1 MIVKYHFFLYNG
13 NRGESM
19 KILSVNAGSSSLKFT
34 AFEMPEEKKLISG
47 YFERIGIGKSF
58 YTLKINGEKKQVE
71 IEMKNHAEA
80 FQILIKELIDN
91 NIVSDLSEIKGIG
104 HRVVHGGEYFK
115 NSVVITEDVIKKIE
129 ELSSLAPL
137 HNPPAV
143 VGIKA
148 AMEVVPN
155 AIQTAVFDT
164 SFHQTMEKE
173 NYLYALPKSWYED
186 YKVRKY
192 GMHGTSHKYITK
204 RMEEILGKKDTKL
217 IICHIG
223 SGASI
228 SAIKNGKC
236 INTSM
241 GFTPNAGLIMGT
253 RCGDIDA
260 SIIPYMMNNANL
272 NPSEID
278 NIMNKESG
286 VLAISEQ
293 YSDMRDIYDNV
304 KLGEEKSV
312 LALNMFVKRIV
323 DYIAKYYFELEGCD
337 AIIFTAGVGE
347 NGAYERKKVVEKLT
361 FLGVKL
367 NYDFNE
373 QIASYHDIHEGKI
386 TTDDSSIAVYV
397 VPTDEEIMIAKDTL
411 ELINK

>member
-1 MIVKYHFFLYNG
+1 
-13 NRGESM
+13 M
-19 KILSVNAGSSSLKFT
+19 KILSVNAGSSSLKFS

-47 YFERIGIGKSF
+47 YFQRIGIGKSF
-58 YTLKINGEKKQVE
+58 YTLKVNGEKKQVE
-71 IEMKNHAEA
+71 VEMKNHSEA
-80 FQILIKELIDN
+80 FQILIQELIEN
-91 NIVSDLSEIKGIG
+91 HIVNDLSEIKGIG
-104 HRVVHGGEYFK
+104 HRVVHGGEYFQESAIVDE
-115 NSVVITEDVIKKIE
+115 SVIEKIA
-129 ELSSLAPL
+129 ELSALAPL

-143 VGIKA
+143 VGIRA

-155 AIQTAVFDT
+155 ATQVVVFDT
-164 SFHQTMEKE
+164 SFHQTMERE
-173 NYLYALPKSWYED
+173 TYLYALPMNWYRD

-192 GMHGTSHKYITK
+192 GAHGTSHKYITE
-204 RMEEILGKKDTKL
+204 RMEGVLGKKDTKL

-260 SIIPYMMNNANL
+260 SIIPYMMKQANIT
-272 NPSEID
+272 PEEMD
-278 NIMNKESG
+278 NIINKESG

-304 KLGEEKSV
+304 KLGEEKSI
-312 LALNMFVKRIV
+312 LALNMYVRRIV
-323 DYIAKYYFELEGCD
+323 DYIAKYYFELKVCD

-347 NGAYERKKVVEKLT
+347 NGAYERSKIVEQLE
-361 FLGVKL
+361 FLGIHL
-367 NYDFNE
+367 NAPFNE

-386 TTDDSSIAVYV
+386 TTDDSSIPIYV
-397 VPTDEEIMIAKDTL
+397 IPTDEEIMIARDTFHL
-411 ELINK
+411 QNK

>member
-1 MIVKYHFFLYNG
+1 
-13 NRGESM
+13 M
-19 KILSVNAGSSSLKFT
+19 KILSVNAGSSSLKFS

-47 YFERIGIGKSF
+47 YFQRIGIGKSF
-58 YTLKINGEKKQVE
+58 YTLKVNGEKKQVE
-71 IEMKNHAEA
+71 VEMKNHSEA
-80 FQILIKELIDN
+80 FQILIQELIEN
-91 NIVSDLSEIKGIG
+91 HIVNDLSEIKGIG
-104 HRVVHGGEYFK
+104 HRVVHGGEYFQESAIVDE
-115 NSVVITEDVIKKIE
+115 SVIEKIA
-129 ELSSLAPL
+129 ELSALAPL

-143 VGIKA
+143 VGIRA

-155 AIQTAVFDT
+155 ATQVVVFDT
-164 SFHQTMEKE
+164 SFHQTMERE
-173 NYLYALPKSWYED
+173 TYLYALPMNWYRD

-192 GMHGTSHKYITK
+192 GAHGTSHKYITE
-204 RMEEILGKKDTKL
+204 RMEGVLGKKDTKL

-260 SIIPYMMNNANL
+260 SIIPYMMKQANIT
-272 NPSEID
+272 PEEMD
-278 NIMNKESG
+278 NIINKESG

-304 KLGEEKSV
+304 KLGEEKSI
-312 LALNMFVKRIV
+312 LALNMYVRRIV
-323 DYIAKYYFELEGCD
+323 DYIAKYYFELKGCD

-347 NGAYERKKVVEKLT
+347 NGAYERSKIVEQLE
-361 FLGVKL
+361 FLGIHL
-367 NYDFNE
+367 NAPFNE

-386 TTDDSSIAVYV
+386 TTDDSSIPIYV
-397 VPTDEEIMIAKDTL
+397 IPTDEEIMIARDTFHL
-411 ELINK
+411 QNK

>member
-1 MIVKYHFFLYNG
+1 
-13 NRGESM
+13 M
-19 KILSVNAGSSSLKFT
+19 KILSVNAGSSSLKFS

-47 YFERIGIGKSF
+47 YFQRIGIGKSF
-58 YTLKINGEKKQVE
+58 YTLKVNGEKKQVE
-71 IEMKNHAEA
+71 VEMQNHSEA
-80 FQILIKELIDN
+80 FQILIQELIEN
-91 NIVSDLSEIKGIG
+91 HIVNDLSEIKGIG
-104 HRVVHGGEYFK
+104 HRVVHGGEYFQESAIVDE
-115 NSVVITEDVIKKIE
+115 SVIEKIA
-129 ELSSLAPL
+129 ELSALAPL

-143 VGIKA
+143 VGIRA

-155 AIQTAVFDT
+155 ATQVVVFDT
-164 SFHQTMEKE
+164 SFHQTMERE
-173 NYLYALPKSWYED
+173 TYLYALPMNWYRD

-192 GMHGTSHKYITK
+192 GAHGTSHKYITE
-204 RMEEILGKKDTKL
+204 RMEGVLGKKDTKL

-260 SIIPYMMNNANL
+260 SIIPYMMKQANIT
-272 NPSEID
+272 SEEMD
-278 NIMNKESG
+278 NIINKESG

-304 KLGEEKSV
+304 KLGEEKSI
-312 LALNMFVKRIV
+312 LALNMYVRRIV
-323 DYIAKYYFELEGCD
+323 DYIAKYYFELKGCD

-347 NGAYERKKVVEKLT
+347 NGAYERSKIVEQLE
-361 FLGVKL
+361 FLGIHL
-367 NYDFNE
+367 NAPFNE

-386 TTDDSSIAVYV
+386 TTDDSSIPVYV
-397 VPTDEEIMIAKDTL
+397 IPTDEEIMIARDTFHL
-411 ELINK
+411 QNK

>member
-1 MIVKYHFFLYNG
+1 
-13 NRGESM
+13 M
-19 KILSVNAGSSSLKFT
+19 KILSVNAGSSSLKFS

-47 YFERIGIGKSF
+47 YFQRIGIGKSF
-58 YTLKINGEKKQVE
+58 YTLKVNGEKKQVE
-71 IEMKNHAEA
+71 VEMKNHSEA
-80 FQILIKELIDN
+80 FQILIQELIEN
-91 NIVSDLSEIKGIG
+91 HIVNDLSEIKGIG
-104 HRVVHGGEYFK
+104 HRVVHGGEYFQESAIVDE
-115 NSVVITEDVIKKIE
+115 SVIEKIA
-129 ELSSLAPL
+129 ELSALAPL

-143 VGIKA
+143 VGIRA

-155 AIQTAVFDT
+155 ATQVVVFDT
-164 SFHQTMEKE
+164 SFHQTMERE
-173 NYLYALPKSWYED
+173 TYLYALPMNWYRD

-192 GMHGTSHKYITK
+192 GAHGTSHKYITE
-204 RMEEILGKKDTKL
+204 RMEGVLGKKDTKL

-260 SIIPYMMNNANL
+260 SIIPYMMKQANIT
-272 NPSEID
+272 PEEMD
-278 NIMNKESG
+278 NIINKESG

-304 KLGEEKSV
+304 KLGEEKSI
-312 LALNMFVKRIV
+312 LALNMYVRRIV
-323 DYIAKYYFELEGCD
+323 DYIAKYYFELKGCD

-347 NGAYERKKVVEKLT
+347 NGAYERSKIVEQLE
-361 FLGVKL
+361 FLGIHL
-367 NYDFNE
+367 NAPFNE

-386 TTDDSSIAVYV
+386 TTDDSSIPVYV
-397 VPTDEEIMIAKDTL
+397 IPTDEEIMIARDTYNL
-411 ELINK
+411 CI

>member
-1 MIVKYHFFLYNG
+1 
-13 NRGESM
+13 M
-19 KILSVNAGSSSLKFT
+19 KILSVNAGSSSLKFS

-47 YFERIGIGKSF
+47 YFQRIGIGKSF
-58 YTLKINGEKKQVE
+58 YTLKVNGEKKQVE
-71 IEMKNHAEA
+71 VEMKNHSEA
-80 FQILIKELIDN
+80 FQILIQELIEN
-91 NIVSDLSEIKGIG
+91 HIVNDLSEIKGIG
-104 HRVVHGGEYFK
+104 HRVVHGGEYFQESAIVDE
-115 NSVVITEDVIKKIE
+115 SVIEKIA
-129 ELSSLAPL
+129 ELSALAPL

-143 VGIKA
+143 VGIRA

-155 AIQTAVFDT
+155 ATQVVVFDT
-164 SFHQTMEKE
+164 SFHQTMERE
-173 NYLYALPKSWYED
+173 TYLYALPMSWYRD

-192 GMHGTSHKYITK
+192 GAHGTSHKYITE
-204 RMEEILGKKDTKL
+204 RMEGVLGKKDTKL

-260 SIIPYMMNNANL
+260 SIIPYMMKQANIT
-272 NPSEID
+272 SEEMD
-278 NIMNKESG
+278 NIINKESG

-304 KLGEEKSV
+304 KLGEEKSI
-312 LALNMFVKRIV
+312 LALNMYVRRIV
-323 DYIAKYYFELEGCD
+323 DYIAKYYFELKGCD

-347 NGAYERKKVVEKLT
+347 NGAYERSKIVEQLE
-361 FLGVKL
+361 FLGIHL
-367 NYDFNE
+367 NAPFNE

-386 TTDDSSIAVYV
+386 TTDDSSIPVYV
-397 VPTDEEIMIAKDTL
+397 IPTDEEIMIARDTFHL
-411 ELINK
+411 QNK

>member
-1 MIVKYHFFLYNG
+1 
-13 NRGESM
+13 M
-19 KILSVNAGSSSLKFT
+19 KILSVNAGSSSLKFS

-47 YFERIGIGKSF
+47 YFQRIGIGKSF
-58 YTLKINGEKKQVE
+58 YTLKVNGEKKQVE
-71 IEMKNHAEA
+71 VEMKNHSEA
-80 FQILIKELIDN
+80 FQILIQELIEN
-91 NIVSDLSEIKGIG
+91 HIVNDLSEIKGIG
-104 HRVVHGGEYFK
+104 HRVVHGGEYFQESAIVDE
-115 NSVVITEDVIKKIE
+115 SVIEKIA
-129 ELSSLAPL
+129 ELSALAPL

-143 VGIKA
+143 VGIRA

-155 AIQTAVFDT
+155 ATQVVVFDT
-164 SFHQTMEKE
+164 SFHQTMERE
-173 NYLYALPKSWYED
+173 TYLYALPMSWYRD

-192 GMHGTSHKYITK
+192 GAHGTSHKYITE
-204 RMEEILGKKDTKL
+204 RMEGVLGKKDTKL

-260 SIIPYMMNNANL
+260 SIIPYMMKQANIT
-272 NPSEID
+272 PEEMD
-278 NIMNKESG
+278 NIINKESG

-304 KLGEEKSV
+304 KLGEEKSI
-312 LALNMFVKRIV
+312 LALNMYVRRIV
-323 DYIAKYYFELEGCD
+323 DYIAKYYFELKGCD

-347 NGAYERKKVVEKLT
+347 NGAYERSKIVEQLE
-361 FLGVKL
+361 FLGIHL
-367 NYDFNE
+367 NAPFNE

-386 TTDDSSIAVYV
+386 TTDDSSIPVYV
-397 VPTDEEIMIAKDTL
+397 IPTDEEIMIARDTFHL
-411 ELINK
+411 QNK

>member
-1 MIVKYHFFLYNG
+1 
-13 NRGESM
+13 M
-19 KILSVNAGSSSLKFT
+19 KILSVNAGSSSLKFS

-47 YFERIGIGKSF
+47 YFQRIGIGKSF
-58 YTLKINGEKKQVE
+58 YTLKVNGEKKQVE
-71 IEMKNHAEA
+71 VEMKNHSEA
-80 FQILIKELIDN
+80 FQILIQELIEN
-91 NIVSDLSEIKGIG
+91 HIVNDLSEIKGIG
-104 HRVVHGGEYFK
+104 HRVVHGGEYFQESAIVDE
-115 NSVVITEDVIKKIE
+115 SVIEKIA
-129 ELSSLAPL
+129 ELSALAPL

-143 VGIKA
+143 VGIRA

-155 AIQTAVFDT
+155 ATQVVVFDT
-164 SFHQTMEKE
+164 SFHQTMERE
-173 NYLYALPKSWYED
+173 TYLYALPMNWYRD

-192 GMHGTSHKYITK
+192 GAHGTSHKYITE
-204 RMEEILGKKDTKL
+204 RMEGVLGKKDTKL

-260 SIIPYMMNNANL
+260 SIIPYMMKQANIT
-272 NPSEID
+272 PEEMD
-278 NIMNKESG
+278 NIINKESG

-304 KLGEEKSV
+304 KLGEEKSI
-312 LALNMFVKRIV
+312 LALNMYVRRIV
-323 DYIAKYYFELEGCD
+323 DYIAKYYFELKGCD

-347 NGAYERKKVVEKLT
+347 NGAYERSKIVEQLE
-361 FLGVKL
+361 FLGIHL
-367 NYDFNE
+367 NAPFNE

-386 TTDDSSIAVYV
+386 TTDDSSIPVYV
-397 VPTDEEIMIAKDTL
+397 IPTDEEIMIARDTFHL
-411 ELINK
+411 QNK

>member
-1 MIVKYHFFLYNG
+1 
-13 NRGESM
+13 M
-19 KILSVNAGSSSLKFT
+19 KILSVNAGSSSLKFS

-47 YFERIGIGKSF
+47 YFQRIGIGKSF
-58 YTLKINGEKKQVE
+58 YTLKVNGEKKQVE
-71 IEMKNHAEA
+71 VEMQNHSEA
-80 FQILIKELIDN
+80 FQILIQELIEN
-91 NIVSDLSEIKGIG
+91 HIVNDLSEIKGIG
-104 HRVVHGGEYFK
+104 HRVVHGGEYFQESAIVDE
-115 NSVVITEDVIKKIE
+115 SVIEKIA
-129 ELSSLAPL
+129 ELSALAPL

-143 VGIKA
+143 VGIRA

-155 AIQTAVFDT
+155 ATQVVVFDT
-164 SFHQTMEKE
+164 SFHQTMERE
-173 NYLYALPKSWYED
+173 TYLYALPMSWYRD

-192 GMHGTSHKYITK
+192 GAHGTSHKYITE
-204 RMEEILGKKDTKL
+204 RMEGVLGKKDTKL

-260 SIIPYMMNNANL
+260 SIIPYMMKQANIT
-272 NPSEID
+272 PEEMD
-278 NIMNKESG
+278 NIINKESG

-304 KLGEEKSV
+304 KLGEEKSI
-312 LALNMFVKRIV
+312 LALNMYVRRIV
-323 DYIAKYYFELEGCD
+323 DYIAKYYFELKGCD

-347 NGAYERKKVVEKLT
+347 NGAYERSKIVEQLE
-361 FLGVKL
+361 FLGIHL
-367 NYDFNE
+367 NAPFNE

-386 TTDDSSIAVYV
+386 TTDDSSIPVYV
-397 VPTDEEIMIAKDTL
+397 IPTDEEIMIARDTFHL
-411 ELINK
+411 QNK

>member
-1 MIVKYHFFLYNG
+1 
-13 NRGESM
+13 M
-19 KILSVNAGSSSLKFT
+19 KILSVNAGSSSLKFS

-47 YFERIGIGKSF
+47 YFQRIGIGKSF
-58 YTLKINGEKKQVE
+58 YTLKVNGEKKQVE
-71 IEMKNHAEA
+71 VEMKNHSEA
-80 FQILIKELIDN
+80 FQILIQELIEN
-91 NIVSDLSEIKGIG
+91 HIVNDLSEIKGIG
-104 HRVVHGGEYFK
+104 HRVVHGGEYFQESAIVDE
-115 NSVVITEDVIKKIE
+115 SVIEKIA
-129 ELSSLAPL
+129 ELSALAPL

-143 VGIKA
+143 VGIRA

-155 AIQTAVFDT
+155 ATQVVVFDT
-164 SFHQTMEKE
+164 SFHQTMERE
-173 NYLYALPKSWYED
+173 TYLYALPMNWYRD

-192 GMHGTSHKYITK
+192 GAHGTSHKYITE
-204 RMEEILGKKDTKL
+204 RMEGVLGKKDTKL

-260 SIIPYMMNNANL
+260 SIIPYMMKQANIT
-272 NPSEID
+272 PEEMD
-278 NIMNKESG
+278 NIINKESG

-304 KLGEEKSV
+304 KLGEEKSI
-312 LALNMFVKRIV
+312 LALNMYVRRIV
-323 DYIAKYYFELEGCD
+323 DYIAKYYFELKGCD

-347 NGAYERKKVVEKLT
+347 NGAYERSKIVKQLE
-361 FLGVKL
+361 FLGIHL
-367 NYDFNE
+367 NAPFNE

-386 TTDDSSIAVYV
+386 TTDDSSIPVYV
-397 VPTDEEIMIAKDTL
+397 IPTDEEIMIARDTFHL
-411 ELINK
+411 QNK